1 MVVISFQ
8 SFKIRASFLK
18 CWIYELEKKKKIE
31 QAVAIGHQALQNH
44 WNVKQRQ
51 QGVIKWITENWF
63 LHALNYQD

>member
-8 SFKIRASFLK
+8 SFKIRALYSEMLNP
-18 CWIYELEKKKKIE
+18 WVRKKKKIE

-51 QGVIKWITENWF
+51 
-63 LHALNYQD
+63 